1 MAAHING
8 KPRDDEPVGGCT
20 AFKSDFRRPTPP
32 PPLLG
37 RNLQTSLSCKSL
49 PSCSYRSRCSS
60 KVRFL
65 NIWKKTQVEP
75 WLYTVPGLED
85 GLGRNEEGG
94 LRYLVQDHLD
104 GEALED
110 DE

>member
-1 MAAHING
+1 MGNQGMMNQLAAVQLLS
-8 KPRDDEPVGGCT
+8 PT
-20 AFKSDFRRPTPP
+20 SDAPHPP
-32 PPLLG
+32 PPSLG